1 MNARHPLLSQRPAV
15 AIGHIGPVLVSN
27 ISAATRFY
35 ADLGMRVV
43 ISREQMAI
51 LELRG
56 GTHLILREGPTTS
69 ARVGFDLMVDDIE
82 QTRRDALDRG
92 LTATE
97 IRRGGIHST
106 FHLIDP
112 DGRSVSVTSSH
123 AMGEV

>member
-1 MNARHPLLSQRPAV
+1 MRPDV
-15 AIGHIGPVLVSN
+15 AIGHVGPVSVRDLDVSMP
-27 ISAATRFY
+27 FY
-35 ADLGMRVV
+35 ADLGMRTVGRFG
-43 ISREQMAI
+43 SMAI